1 MDNSAGTKNILAARA
16 SLDLLEWGGGGG
28 EVIFSGFSRQILTS
42 HYNR

>member
-28 EVIFSGFSRQILTS
+28 KLILPS
-42 HYNR
+42 YQGKF